1 MVYNVWND
9 PEREIV
15 EAAIVRFVDDISDED
30 IDALFDASSKQYPE
44 DIDEYN
50 DVYSLLCRELKQKY
64 LVDIEL
70 DENLSYF
77 QQKLTERVREQHG
90 LNLGEGVR

>member
-9 PEREIV
+9 PEREII

-30 IDALFDASSKQYPE
+30 IDALFDTSFKQYPE

-50 DVYSLLCRELKQKY
+50 DVYSLLCKELKQKY

-90 LNLGEGVR
+90 LN

>member
-30 IDALFDASSKQYPE
+30 IDALFDTSFKQYPE

-50 DVYSLLCRELKQKY
+50 DVYSLLCKELKQKY

-77 QQKLTERVREQHG
+77 HQKLTVGVKEQHG

>member
-9 PEREIV
+9 PEREII

-30 IDALFDASSKQYPE
+30 IDALFDTSFKQYPE

-50 DVYSLLCRELKQKY
+50 DVYSLLCKELKQKY

-90 LNLGEGVR
+90 LNLGEDVR

>member
-9 PEREIV
+9 PEREII

-30 IDALFDASSKQYPE
+30 IDALFDTSFKQYPE

-50 DVYSLLCRELKQKY
+50 DVYSLLCKELKQKY

-90 LNLGEGVR
+90 LNLGKGVR